1 MLNENNRSSDRI
13 LTERILDDP
22 DMILN
27 MHRKGELL
35 PVDAQQMAAVQ
46 KKPELI
52 ASLPLAGEK
61 VQLAAVIACPESI
74 LLVDTPAP
82 AACFMAVER
91 MLKEE
96 LLPVPGV
103 LNAAREL
110 ILQMKKDK
118 ADGRSS
124 GAAIET
130 FLDENEELS
139 VYRQYFE
146 NIIRHIRYKL
156 SKTSVTFKNRF
167 KLF

>member
-22 DMILN
+22 DMILKSDN
-27 MHRKGELL
+27 PSLK
-35 PVDAQQMAAVQ
+35 QQMAAVQ

-91 MLKEE
+91 MLKAE

-124 GAAIET
+124 GAAIEK
-130 FLDENEELS
+130 FLDE
-139 VYRQYFE
+139 VKP
-146 NIIRHIRYKL
+146 I
-156 SKTSVTFKNRF
+156 KN
-167 KLF
+167 

>member
-22 DMILN
+22 DMILKIEN
-27 MHRKGELL
+27 PSLK
-35 PVDAQQMAAVQ
+35 QQMAAVQ

-118 ADGRSS
+118 AKYYGPYTSGLAVKDVVELVTKLYHFRTPGRIVQPGYAGRPPQS
-124 GAAIET
+124 ACH
-130 FLDENEELS
+130 
-139 VYRQYFE
+139 QYD
-146 NIIRHIRYKL
+146 
-156 SKTSVTFKNRF
+156 
-167 KLF
+167 

>member
-22 DMILN
+22 DMILKIEN
-27 MHRKGELL
+27 PSLK
-35 PVDAQQMAAVQ
+35 QQMAAVQ

-61 VQLAAVIACPESI
+61 VQLAA
-74 LLVDTPAP
+74 DTPAP

-124 GAAIET
+124 GAAIEK
-130 FLDENEELS
+130 FLDE
-139 VYRQYFE
+139 VKP
-146 NIIRHIRYKL
+146 I
-156 SKTSVTFKNRF
+156 KN
-167 KLF
+167 

>member
-22 DMILN
+22 DMILKIEN
-27 MHRKGELL
+27 PSLK
-35 PVDAQQMAAVQ
+35 QQMAAVQ

-110 ILQMKKDK
+110 IL
-118 ADGRSS
+118 AD
-124 GAAIET
+124 
-130 FLDENEELS
+130 EEG
-139 VYRQYFE
+139 
-146 NIIRHIRYKL
+146 
-156 SKTSVTFKNRF
+156 
-167 KLF
+167 

>member
-22 DMILN
+22 DMILKIEN
-27 MHRKGELL
+27 PSLK
-35 PVDAQQMAAVQ
+35 QQMAAVQ

-74 LLVDTPAP
+74 LLDTPAP

-124 GAAIET
+124 GVAIEK
-130 FLDENEELS
+130 FLDE
-139 VYRQYFE
+139 VKP
-146 NIIRHIRYKL
+146 I
-156 SKTSVTFKNRF
+156 KN
-167 KLF
+167 